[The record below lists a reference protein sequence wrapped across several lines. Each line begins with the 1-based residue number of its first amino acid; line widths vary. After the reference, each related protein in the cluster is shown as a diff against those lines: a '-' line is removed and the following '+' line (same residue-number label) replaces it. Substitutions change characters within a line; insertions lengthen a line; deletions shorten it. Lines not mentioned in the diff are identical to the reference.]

1 MSNCPNCGALVK
13 GYKCEYCETIFTEV
27 KNEED
32 ELTKMVSDYCDSL
45 DAWEKD
51 YKRMMLD
58 LRKLADECSRANKW
72 IDWTGTLGTFISI
85 TFTGVVIALTLFGL
99 L

>member
-1 MSNCPNCGALVK
+1 MSNCPNCGAPVK

-27 KNEED
+27 KDEED
-32 ELTKMVSDYCDSL
+32 ELTEIVSYYCDGL

-51 YKRMMLD
+51 YKRMMMD
-58 LRKLADECSRANKW
+58 LQTLADECGRANKW

-85 TFTGVVIALTLFGL
+85 AFISVVIALTLFEL